1 MELLELV
8 LGDVDEYLD
17 DSNATEDATLVHV
30 HVEEQFDI
38 LRSDDGLCKRQN
50 GLVWRRRWTAQAEH
64 GAAYF
69 LSGGRWRTHVA
80 EFEVE
85 LDSGRL
91 PEWSSHAEKVQMTG
105 TRDGDTRRKR
115 EEIVAVA
122 HWFA

>member
-50 GLVWRRRWTAQAEH
+50 GLVWRRR
-64 GAAYF
+64 
-69 LSGGRWRTHVA
+69 
-80 EFEVE
+80 
-85 LDSGRL
+85 
-91 PEWSSHAEKVQMTG
+91 
-105 TRDGDTRRKR
+105 
-115 EEIVAVA
+115 
-122 HWFA
+122 